1 MSPQPGRVRAWVIYS
16 LALVVPALSIFAI
29 VGSVVATPTFAPVSL
44 HVPTGVVVL
53 VALTAILFAGV
64 GALVAVRARHNV
76 IGWLLLGIGWCTSV
90 TLAGI
95 VVVALELPA
104 SRWAEWVSSWVSV
117 MAFVLVTYVLLL
129 FPDGHLVSPRWRP
142 ALWLTHAAGLAF
154 LIGGL
159 FTPYVNREAYVFDNP
174 LGVNSLRGRALD
186 GDLGWYLLPL
196 AMVGGVASFVVRYR
210 RSRGVLRAQLKWF
223 AFAAAIV
230 LFGYLFFYLTWE
242 VSVLTAVD
250 LTALGLVVV
259 ILCFNAVPVA
269 SGFAMLRYRLYEID
283 RLVSRTVTYLG
294 VTSIVLGVYLVLV
307 AAATA
312 VLPARSSL
320 AVAGATLVAA
330 AVFEPS
336 RRRVQTLVDRRFNRA
351 RYDAINTIDA
361 FGRRLRDDVDPDQ
374 VRRDLVGTVTAN
386 LQPGSITVWT
396 REPTRPTA
404 PVGAREGLLPFES
417 LPGV

>member
-1 MSPQPGRVRAWVIYS
+1 M
-16 LALVVPALSIFAI
+16 
-29 VGSVVATPTFAPVSL
+29 
-44 HVPTGVVVL
+44 
-53 VALTAILFAGV
+53 
-64 GALVAVRARHNV
+64 
-76 IGWLLLGIGWCTSV
+76 
-90 TLAGI
+90 
-95 VVVALELPA
+95 
-104 SRWAEWVSSWVSV
+104 
-117 MAFVLVTYVLLL
+117 
-129 FPDGHLVSPRWRP
+129 
-142 ALWLTHAAGLAF
+142 
-154 LIGGL
+154 
-159 FTPYVNREAYVFDNP
+159 
-174 LGVNSLRGRALD
+174 
-186 GDLGWYLLPL
+186 
-196 AMVGGVASFVVRYR
+196 
-210 RSRGVLRAQLKWF
+210 
-223 AFAAAIV
+223 
-230 LFGYLFFYLTWE
+230 
-242 VSVLTAVD
+242 
-250 LTALGLVVV
+250 VV

-404 PVGAREGLLPFES
+404 PVEAREGSLPFES